1 MFVSLHFYCCL
12 AKWRT
17 EGTDTWERLKSMV
30 VEKVVRVPDFFS
42 HFIIFVLFDD
52 ILDDPQSYFRCAN
65 RKMSGGVPD

>member
-1 MFVSLHFYCCL
+1 MLKKIFRML
-12 AKWRT
+12 RT
-17 EGTDTWERLKSMV
+17 KIERKSAPM